1 MIDRVKQFIDECY
14 AEAHESQRRVIIEL
28 DQFLNIAVV
37 TARIGP
43 RTRIRRYLDGYEI
56 FAHWLEIDDRRE
68 WVARM
73 KVEGFTG
80 KRIAT
85 FLSVSPSTIYNDI
98 RVLREGTKLLNPRS
112 RGALTSH
119 RNLRRPEPPA
129 IGDPAHDVHR
139 TTASEVFDAPLGSMN
154 DEQRRAAK
162 TINFGLL

>member
-14 AEAHESQRRVIIEL
+14 ADGRESKRRVVIEL

-43 RTRIRRYLDGYEI
+43 RIKIRHYLDGYEI
-56 FAHWLEIDDRRE
+56 YVHWLDVDERRE

-85 FLSVSPSTIYNDI
+85 FLSVSPSTIYNDL
-98 RVLREGTKLLNPRS
+98 RWLREGTKLLNPRS
-112 RGALTSH
+112 SEALVAQ
-119 RNLRRPEPPA
+119 RNLRVPKPKPNPA
-129 IGDPAHDVHR
+129 SVH
-139 TTASEVFDAPLGSMN
+139 
-154 DEQRRAAK
+154 
-162 TINFGLL
+162 